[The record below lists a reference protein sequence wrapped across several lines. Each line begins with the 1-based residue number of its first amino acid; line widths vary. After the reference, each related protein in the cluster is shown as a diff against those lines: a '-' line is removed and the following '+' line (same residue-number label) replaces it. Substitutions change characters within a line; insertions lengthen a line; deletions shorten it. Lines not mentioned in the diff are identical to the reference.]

1 MPQDTITLTVPAS
14 AEYART
20 VRMTAAAVVARMPFT
35 YDEVEDVRMAAEEAF
50 IYAVDTL
57 PEEADV
63 TFQFVLHGAQL
74 EMDVTLGGTPDVSD
88 EEVERRATY
97 ASFILQ
103 SVCESCELASDADG
117 HMFLRLLKRAE
128 SADAI

>member
-1 MPQDTITLTVPAS
+1 MPTDTITLTVPAS

-20 VRMTAAAVVARMPFT
+20 VRMTAAAIVARMPFT

-57 PEEADV
+57 PEDADV
-63 TFQFVLHGAQL
+63 TFKFTLGGSAI
-74 EMDVTLGGTPDVSD
+74 EMNVTLGGTPDVSD

-103 SVCESCELASDADG
+103 SVCETCELASDAEG
-117 HMFLRLLKRAE
+117 QMFLRLTKRAE
-128 SADAI
+128 SADAG

>member
-1 MPQDTITLTVPAS
+1 MPQDTITLIVPAS

-57 PEEADV
+57 AEDADV
-63 TFQFVLHGAQL
+63 TFRFVLRGTEL
-74 EMDVTLGGTPDVSD
+74 EIDVTLGGTPDVSD
-88 EEVERRATY
+88 EEMERRATY

-103 SVCESCELASDADG
+103 AVCESCDLASDADG
-117 HMFLRLLKRAE
+117 RMFLRLLKRAE

>member
-20 VRMTAAAVVARMPFT
+20 VRMTAAALVARMPFT

-57 PEEADV
+57 PEDADV
-63 TFQFVLHGAQL
+63 TFQFLLRGTEV
-74 EMDVTLGGTPDVSD
+74 EMGVMLGGTPDVSD

-103 SVCESCELASDADG
+103 SVCDSCELASDADG
-117 HMFLRLLKRAE
+117 RMFLRLLKRAE

>member
-1 MPQDTITLTVPAS
+1 MPKDTITLTVPAS
-14 AEYART
+14 AEFART
-20 VRMTAAAVVARMPFT
+20 VRMTAAAIVARMPFT

-57 PEEADV
+57 PEDADV
-63 TFQFVLHGAQL
+63 TFEFTLSATGV
-74 EMDVTLGGTPDVSD
+74 EMNVTLGGTPDVSD

-103 SVCESCELASDADG
+103 SVCETCELASDADG
-117 HMFLRLLKRAE
+117 RMFLRLTKRAE
-128 SADAI
+128 SADAG